1 MRFMILRKAD
11 KVTEGGRPPEELLAA
26 MAKYAEEMA
35 QAGVL
40 LAGSGLQPT
49 SKGARIR
56 FAGGKPTVMDGP
68 FTESKELLAGY
79 FLIEVRSKPEAIDWA
94 RRWPPVDA
102 NVELEVREVVEAAD
116 CVVSR
121 AIEREIERRKELAAT
136 K

>member
-11 KVTEGGRPPEELLAA
+11 KVTEGDVRPREELLAA
-26 MAKYAEEMA
+26 MAEYAEEMA
-35 QAGVL
+35 KAGVL

-49 SKGARIR
+49 SKGARVR

-79 FLIEVRSKPEAIDWA
+79 FLIEAQSKQEAIDWA
-94 RRWPPVDA
+94 KRWPPVDA
-102 NVELEVREVVEAAD
+102 DVELEIRQVVEAAD

-121 AIEREIERRKELAAT
+121 AVERELELRRQLA